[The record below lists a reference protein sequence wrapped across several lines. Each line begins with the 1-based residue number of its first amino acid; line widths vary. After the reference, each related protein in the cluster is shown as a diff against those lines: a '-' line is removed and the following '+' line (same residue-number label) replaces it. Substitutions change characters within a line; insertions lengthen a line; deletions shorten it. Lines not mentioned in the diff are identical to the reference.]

1 MATMHARVNDGG
13 TRTRQ
18 VQLLTSVLVARR
30 CARCGS
36 TPPGIGVGLAGDR
49 LSRLEPAGHYGN
61 ALVRVS
67 ACRLEHGDVDRCERH
82 MTMSSNDLASQAH
95 DRECPRRRPQNTVI
109 MQPQDSQRKG
119 SRRRCA
125 CLRGD
130 ACGLERCAHTARL
143 SGRDDVSEED
153 DAQPSTTDGVPTVL
167 EKAGGDLVS
176 GRGLLTGY

>member
-109 MQPQDSQRKG
+109 MQPQDSQERARG
-119 SRRRCA
+119 
-125 CLRGD
+125 GD
-130 ACGLERCAHTARL
+130 APAFEATPAGWNDVHTPHACQAETTSARKTMRSPPPL
-143 SGRDDVSEED
+143 MACQLCSRKQVGTWFQDV
-153 DAQPSTTDGVPTVL
+153 V
-167 EKAGGDLVS
+167 
-176 GRGLLTGY
+176 Y